1 MAMLAQLLRSWVLG
15 LLALAIAAGWWARQ
29 GGSPPWLAVGVGL
42 VVLNVHAL
50 AMACEF
56 AWLRGID
63 PGPDVP
69 RPSLGS
75 LCKAWSG
82 EVITGVRVFGWRQ
95 PFRSRVF
102 EDHLA
107 GARGRR
113 GILLLHGF
121 VCNRGLWNP
130 WMQRLREADTPF
142 VAINLEPVFGSI
154 DQYVAAIDDAIRR
167 LEEATRLPPVI
178 VAHSMGGLAARAW
191 LRQPGARDRAH
202 SVVTIG
208 TPHAGTWLA
217 RFAVTENG
225 RQMRESND
233 WLRELQDGETA
244 SARALFT
251 CYFGHC
257 DNIVFP
263 ARNAMLDGATN
274 LHVPGVAHVDLAF
287 HEPILDDVLSR
298 TRA

>member
-1 MAMLAQLLRSWVLG
+1 MLARLQRSWVLA
-15 LLALAIAAGWWARQ
+15 LLALAIAAGWWALQR
-29 GGSPPWLAVGVGL
+29 GSSVWLAVAVGL
-42 VVLNVHAL
+42 IVVNLHAL
-50 AMACEF
+50 VMAIEF
-56 AWLRGID
+56 VWLRGID
-63 PGPDVP
+63 PGIDVR
-69 RPSLGS
+69 RPTMGA

-102 EDHLA
+102 DDHLVRA
-107 GARGRR
+107 GGRR
-113 GILLLHGF
+113 GVLLLHGF

-130 WMQRLREADTPF
+130 WMRRLHQEGAPF

-154 DQYVAAIDDAIRR
+154 DRYVAAIDAAVRR
-167 LEEATRLPPVI
+167 LEEVTALPPVI
-178 VAHSMGGLAARAW
+178 VAHSMGGLAVRAW
-191 LRQPGARDRAH
+191 LRQPGACDRAH

-208 TPHAGTWLA
+208 TPHGGTWLA

-225 RQMRESND
+225 RQMRQGNP
-233 WLRELQDGETA
+233 WLRELQRAEPT
-244 SARALFT
+244 STRALFT

-274 LHVPGVAHVDLAF
+274 LHVPGVAHVHLAF
-287 HEPILDDVLSR
+287 HEPILDDVLRR

>member
-1 MAMLAQLLRSWVLG
+1 MLARLLRGWVIG
-15 LLALAIAAGWWARQ
+15 LLALAIAAGWSAQQ
-29 GGSPPWLAVGVGL
+29 GGSPLWFAVAVGL
-42 VVLNVHAL
+42 VVLNMHAL

-56 AWLRGID
+56 AWLRRID

-69 RPSLGS
+69 RPSLRA

-102 EDHLA
+102 ENHLTGA
-107 GARGRR
+107 GSRR
-113 GILLLHGF
+113 GVLLLHGF

-130 WMQRLREADTPF
+130 WMQRLREAGAPF

-154 DQYVAAIDDAIRR
+154 DQYVAAVDDAVRR
-167 LEEATRLPPVI
+167 LEEATRQAPVI
-178 VAHSMGGLAARAW
+178 VAHSMGGLAVRAW
-191 LRQPGARDRAH
+191 LRRPGAHGRAH

-208 TPHAGTWLA
+208 TPHGGTWLA
-217 RFAVTENG
+217 RFAITENG
-225 RQMRESND
+225 RQMREGNP
-233 WLRELQDGETA
+233 WLRELQGAEPT
-244 SARALFT
+244 STRALFT

-274 LHVPGVAHVDLAF
+274 LHVPGVAHVHLAF